1 MMLIKTITVGP
12 LEANCYI
19 VWDDETLEAMVID
32 PGDEPDRIIDVV
44 KKNGLTIEYIV
55 LTHAHFDHVGAVVDM
70 KNALGGKVAVHED
83 EMEIYNA
90 VKDQGAFWGYDIE
103 PLPKPDMLLKEAD
116 VIKLGSLIFK
126 VLHTPGHSPGSIC
139 LLGEG
144 VVITGD
150 TLFQGAVGRT
160 DFYGGDMGKLKESF
174 KRLLTLPDAIKVFAG
189 HGPFST
195 IGKERS
201 ENLFSGEI

>member
-1 MMLIKTITVGP
+1 MLIKTITVGP
-12 LEANCYI
+12 LETNCYI
-19 VWDDETLEAMVID
+19 IADEAEGKAMLID

-103 PLPKPDMLLKEAD
+103 PLPPPDMLLKEAD
-116 VIKLGSLIFK
+116 AIKLGSLIFK

-174 KRLLTLPDAIKVFAG
+174 KRLLTLPDDIKVLSG
-189 HGPFST
+189 HGPSST
-195 IGKERS
+195 IEIERS
-201 ENLFSGEI
+201 ENLFLGEI